1 MLFFAKNNKLPDNTP
16 PSEVKAPA
24 PPRRA
29 RTARQRETASG
40 NLGALF
46 DATTAPQRA
55 ADRVRELSAGIPAPA
70 AGLGP
75 LGNGGASFPH
85 SAQAASAAEEIAPE
99 NKKDRS
105 TIPARWDL
113 LDRVKKLCR
122 PADPLERGPSV
133 CGCGTP
139 ADYPGAPG
147 QVNIHLRPAP
157 GGTTRAG
164 VSGVYRCGSPWL
176 CPVCAP
182 KKAVERKERVAR
194 VVEVAQDKG
203 MLVVAVALTAHHT
216 AQQAFAEVKGLIEG
230 ASRTARAGRK
240 WKEIQLDHGI
250 IGVVAG
256 KETTISRKNGWHY
269 HQHLLLIIDPTSEV
283 VDAAIAAEDENAALR
298 AAAEAA
304 GRAVADRYAA
314 EIRKAGGW
322 LSKEH
327 GTKIRV
333 CDNPEQAGDYAAKG
347 SAAWEAA
354 GGPTKAETRNAEGM
368 SLTPWDLAELA
379 YAGNPWAKR
388 MWAEYVEVMPGTQSC
403 RVSWQLAEKLGIE
416 AADDAEGGEQVVEE
430 RDHIVGHVEAPVW
443 SRWLRHGLVSTFLQR
458 VEFHGE
464 VGFEQAVSDTE
475 ADSSRIDAW
484 YARRAVETRLA
495 QDDADAALMA
505 EARILWAYRIARE
518 LAESGSGGRHQ
529 IAEAIKRLPDH
540 AVAPSPEDVVAA
552 LAKIGRAFSPA
563 NDDPPRL
570 PDRNERAA

>member
-1 MLFFAKNNKLPDNTP
+1 MHFANCKLFD
-16 PSEVKAPA
+16 SA
-24 PPRRA
+24 PPNRRRSHQSA
-29 RTARQRETASG
+29 PGSLDAV
-40 NLGALF
+40 F
-46 DATTAPQRA
+46 DAASTPQRA
-55 ADRVRELSAGIPAPA
+55 ADHVRELSAGSSARPQGRA
-70 AGLGP
+70 
-75 LGNGGASFPH
+75 LGNGGATFPH
-85 SAQAASAAEEIAPE
+85 SGKPASAAEEITPE

-105 TIPARWDL
+105 TVPARWGL

-139 ADYPGAPG
+139 ANYPGAPG
-147 QVNIHLRPAP
+147 RVNIHLRPAP

-194 VVEVAQDKG
+194 VVAAAQDQG
-203 MLVVAVALTAHHT
+203 MLVVAVALTGQHT

-230 ASRTARAGRK
+230 ASRKARAGRE
-240 WKEIQLDHGI
+240 WKKIQREHGI
-250 IGVVAG
+250 AGVVVG
-256 KETTISRKNGWHY
+256 KETTVSRTNGWHY

-283 VDAAIAAEDENAALR
+283 VEAAIAAEDENASLR
-298 AAAEAA
+298 EAAEAA
-304 GRAVADRYAA
+304 GQAVADRYSA

-354 GGPTKAETRNAEGM
+354 GGPTKAETRNVNGE

-379 YAGNPWAKR
+379 YSGDTWAKQ
-388 MWAEYVEVMPGTQSC
+388 MWAEYLEVMPGTQSC
-403 RVSWQLAEKLGIE
+403 RVSWQLAKKLGVE
-416 AADDAEGGEQVVEE
+416 AEDDAEGGEQVVEE
-430 RDHIVGHVEAPVW
+430 RDHIVGHVEAPTW
-443 SRWLRHGLVSTFLQR
+443 SRWLRHGFVSTFLQR

-464 VGFEQAVSDTE
+464 IGFENAVTDTE
-475 ADSSRIDAW
+475 ADATRIDAW
-484 YARRAVETRLA
+484 YARRRNDALRA
-495 QDDADAALMA
+495 QDDTDAALMA
-505 EARILWAYRIARE
+505 DARVRWAYRIARE
-518 LAESGSGGRHQ
+518 LADSGSGGRRQ
-529 IAEAIKRLPDH
+529 IVEAIDRLPDH
-540 AVAPSPEDVVAA
+540 APRPSPEDVVAA

-563 NDDPPRL
+563 NDDPTRP
-570 PDRNERAA
+570 PDRDEQAA